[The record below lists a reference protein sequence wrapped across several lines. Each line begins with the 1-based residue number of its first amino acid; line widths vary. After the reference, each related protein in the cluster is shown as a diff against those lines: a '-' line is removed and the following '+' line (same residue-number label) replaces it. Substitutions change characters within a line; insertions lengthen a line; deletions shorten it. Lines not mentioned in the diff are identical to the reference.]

1 MQRPPLPQSE
11 AAAAS
16 RSKIALAVLCGLSL
30 LSSIA
35 RADSVPVQATF
46 KIPGRFLHLK
56 SPYEQVSGVATA
68 QRTGVSG
75 SVLSFAGPI
84 FDDYIPLADSDFTA
98 SAMLPTHTTV
108 GLEVKGGTG
117 VLELGDGATSFACPL
132 NGRERACVSADKIG
146 GAMPIRARIRL
157 GTLTLLGGMAS
168 FIPFSL
174 SHRLGTAAV
183 SSFKATNT
191 SPPFSTVV
199 ERFSRPPW
207 TGGVAKALS
216 VGPAGQKMITKT
228 GSLMGTIMTNAFQ
241 INLVV
246 PSATAV
252 FKTTSGTTN
261 EVTQITTAELRLVPE
276 PAHGLLLGA
285 GAALVAALGVWHRRR
300 SRMATESRIGAS
312 G

>member
-1 MQRPPLPQSE
+1 MQRPPLPQPG

-16 RSKIALAVLCGLSL
+16 RFRNPMQISVFVLCGLL
-30 LSSIA
+30 IISSIA
-35 RADSVPVQATF
+35 RADPVSVQATF
-46 KIPGRFLHLK
+46 KIPGRFLRLA
-56 SPYEQVSGVATA
+56 SPYQQVSGIATA

-75 SVLSFAGPI
+75 SVLSFANPI
-84 FDDYIPLADSDFTA
+84 FDEYIPLADSDFTA

-108 GLEVKGGTG
+108 GLEVVGGPG
-117 VLELGDGATSFACPL
+117 LFEPGDGATSFACPL
-132 NGRERACVSADKIG
+132 NGKERACVSANKIG

-157 GTLTLLGGMAS
+157 GTITLLGGMAS
-168 FIPFSL
+168 FVPFSL
-174 SHRLGTAAV
+174 SQRFGTAHV
-183 SSFKATNT
+183 SSFKATN
-191 SPPFSTVV
+191 SLPPFSTIV

-207 TGGVAKALS
+207 TQGVARALS

-252 FKTTSGTTN
+252 FNTTSGTTS

-285 GAALVAALGVWHRRR
+285 GAAFVAALGVCHRRR
-300 SRMATESRIGAS
+300 SRIATE
-312 G
+312 